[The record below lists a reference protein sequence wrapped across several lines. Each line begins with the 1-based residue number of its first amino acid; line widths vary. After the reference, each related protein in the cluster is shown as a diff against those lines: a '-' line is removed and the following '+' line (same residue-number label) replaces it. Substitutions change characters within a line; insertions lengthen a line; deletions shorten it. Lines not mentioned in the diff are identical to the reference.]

1 MYGQDRTYK
10 NFKLRFY
17 LPGSRK
23 GIDLLTK
30 YCISCQ
36 TRKASPRDINTAPQ
50 LEFAETAE
58 SIIHCIVM
66 NTEGPVQHSSK
77 KKELLF

>member
-1 MYGQDRTYK
+1 M
-10 NFKLRFY
+10 
-17 LPGSRK
+17 
-23 GIDLLTK
+23 
-30 YCISCQ
+30 
-36 TRKASPRDINTAPQ
+36 DINTAPQ